1 MTAVPMLQALSWGEE
16 SPLRPSGEV
25 DVEALAHGLA
35 RSDYPGGRRRQPY
48 TRAQHA
54 VVVSEAVE
62 MFAGLR
68 LPERRVLA
76 MHAWLAEVRDAE
88 LRDKKCKR
96 AGEARKRLALRTI
109 DLEALADVLAH
120 TNRWDDSVAPA
131 AAAFDESLKSL
142 GGLDSENRRRLSLYA
157 LLAETVLAGLG
168 TAVAEA
174 ALKAAGLR
182 PGSTRVM
189 GTHPAV
195 RPPDGGRGS
204 APRPAGPGLRRGECL
219 SGHQET
225 HRVVGAGQGRA
236 ALACALPGADHS
248 QGESKDMNDSEQVRT
263 LRWPG
268 APATVTA
275 AEMDFEAVAHVLG
288 NTCCWGGRSRRFYS
302 LAQHALT
309 VSGAIDRLGGMNEED
324 RRVLSL
330 HALLADAWRAWVRED
345 PGAQPSGK
353 AAAQARRSEKAA
365 VIRTVLEAARLD
377 IELPGDWADALRF
390 TQRMA
395 EAAVSRDLPEGGT
408 GGERSGPLGGTGPL
422 FPPLKDRT
430 RPLRPDR
437 AATLWFE
444 RFGEL
449 SKPAQGDTE
458 Q

>member
-1 MTAVPMLQALSWGEE
+1 MADAAVRRDLQGPTFGEE
-16 SPLRPSGEV
+16 SSFPAIKKRIELLEPDKAAQRW
-25 DVEALAHGLA
+25 LA
-35 RSDYPGGRRRQPY
+35 RY
-48 TRAQHA
+48 RA
-54 VVVSEAVE
+54 
-62 MFAGLR
+62 L
-68 LPERRVLA
+68 
-76 MHAWLAEVRDAE
+76 
-88 LRDKKCKR
+88 
-96 AGEARKRLALRTI
+96 
-109 DLEALADVLAH
+109 
-120 TNRWDDSVAPA
+120 
-131 AAAFDESLKSL
+131 
-142 GGLDSENRRRLSLYA
+142 
-157 LLAETVLAGLG
+157 
-168 TAVAEA
+168 TAVRE
-174 ALKAAGLR
+174 K
-182 PGSTRVM
+182 V
-189 GTHPAV
+189 
-195 RPPDGGRGS
+195 
-204 APRPAGPGLRRGECL
+204 
-219 SGHQET
+219 
-225 HRVVGAGQGRA
+225 
-236 ALACALPGADHS
+236 
-248 QGESKDMNDSEQVRT
+248 KNMNDSEQVRT

-268 APATVTA
+268 DPATVTA
-275 AEMDFEAVAHVLG
+275 EGVDFEAVAHVLG

-365 VIRTVLEAARLD
+365 VRRAVLEAARLD

-395 EAAVSRDLPEGGT
+395 EAAVSRDLPEAGT